1 MKVVCENCGA
11 NYTVP
16 DHKLTKPMNKAT
28 CKACNHKMLIPRPT
42 PSVDNPDEKTLIR
55 DQAGP
60 GASSPLADAD
70 WKSQPSVTPEHSPL
84 APQTTAP
91 DAFDPSGDLAWAG
104 LGAFVSL
111 LGAILLAMLS
121 LIDHDGILWAGLAFA
136 FGGSLLTLSVLAT
149 GQRGRMPAN
158 TLLSV
163 SVAFVFAIFLA
174 STLTGSKVGGT
185 YVAENYEFDFIKAK
199 GASEPLTPE
208 EEDALAGEEAVVE
221 EEATDGD
228 ASPDKTDDDDK
239 SEEQEEAEEEAPEEV
254 TPKDVVSPKPPPQ
267 PAPTT
272 TPARPSAAPAPAPQ
286 PTPAPRPAPQAAPA
300 PAPVAAPPPAPA
312 PAMQTVP
319 FEVIQSILWNNAPV
333 KRCFVPLIQSGN
345 APPRVDVQ
353 FNLMSSGGVSN
364 ISVVQ
369 PQFSGTPFESCLKT
383 ALGKIQFPAAGGA
396 GQRITFP
403 FMLQ

>member
-70 WKSQPSVTPEHSPL
+70 WKAKPGVTPEHHPVT
-84 APQTTAP
+84 PQTTTP

-208 EEDALAGEEAVVE
+208 EEDALAGEEAIVE
-221 EEATDGD
+221 EDATDGE
-228 ASPDKTDDDDK
+228 ASPDETEEG
-239 SEEQEEAEEEAPEEV
+239 SEGETQEEEEKEEEV
-254 TPKDVVSPKPPPQ
+254 TPKEAVSPKATPQ
-267 PAPTT
+267 PATTT
-272 TPARPSAAPAPAPQ
+272 TPARPSAAPAPAPAPAPQ
-286 PTPAPRPAPQAAPA
+286 PTPAPRPAPPAA

-369 PQFSGTPFESCLKT
+369 PQFSGTSFESCLKT
-383 ALGKIQFPAAGGA
+383 ALGGIQFPAAGGS